1 MQSNVKYKYEY
12 SIYMSGIKMQAQF
25 LWQKK
30 RNDLDKVLYFTE
42 SERRARKGHGRG
54 AEENL
59 SLEAEYKWPPELRAQ
74 HYMTV
79 MTAAPSPA
87 FNENDF

>member
-1 MQSNVKYKYEY
+1 
-12 SIYMSGIKMQAQF
+12 MQAKF
-25 LWQKK
+25 LWRKK
-30 RNDLDKVLYFTE
+30 RNDLEKVLYFTE
-42 SERRARKGHGRG
+42 RKRKREGNSKG

-59 SLEAEYKWPPELRAQ
+59 GLEAEYKWPLEHQAQ

-87 FNENDF
+87 FNENDI